1 MSPRLIALGHPVH
14 KEQIDLAPFGERASF
29 VDATREP
36 SWLRAYQQANDEAFA
51 AGALGLPGW
60 VLVDLYVMPTVIGM
74 LVEEEQILAAYV
86 AVPTIAPGVFM
97 GCSLLSRAPGSGLAA
112 RVKVLTLRM
121 LKARAQRGITQISSR
136 SVGVHAR
143 VGPLRI
149 EGRAPEL
156 HERSSESF
164 VYSIDLSN
172 DAAWDRARRGD
183 RVGPNDDEELHA
195 RDASS
200 LTTLVDRVSRGEALW
215 ITGVTDDH
223 ERLRVSKTADVSSK
237 TAG

>member
-1 MSPRLIALGHPVH
+1 MSLRLIALGHPVH
-14 KEQIDLAPFGERASF
+14 QEHLDLAPFGESATF

-51 AGALGLPGW
+51 AGSLGLPGW

-74 LVEEEQILAAYV
+74 LVEADRIVAAYV

-121 LKARAQRGITQISSR
+121 LKARSQRGITQITSR
-136 SVGVHAR
+136 SVGVHTR

-149 EGRAPEL
+149 EGRAPEI
-156 HERSSESF
+156 HERSNESF
-164 VYSIDLSN
+164 VYSIDLST
-172 DAAWDRARRGD
+172 DAAWERARHGARIAASE
-183 RVGPNDDEELHA
+183 NEELHP
-195 RDASS
+195 RDAH
-200 LTTLVDRVSRGEALW
+200 TLSRLVERVSRGETLW

-223 ERLRVSKTADVSSK
+223 EQVRVSATSGTRS
-237 TAG
+237 T